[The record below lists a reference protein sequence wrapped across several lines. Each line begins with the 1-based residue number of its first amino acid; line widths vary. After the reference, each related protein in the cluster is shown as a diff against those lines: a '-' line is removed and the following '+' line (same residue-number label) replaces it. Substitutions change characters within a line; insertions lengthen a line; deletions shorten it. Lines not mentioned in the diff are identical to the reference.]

1 MLERGL
7 GRAEAL
13 SRVTY
18 RVAFGTVPTWRY
30 RMMTN

>member
-13 SRVTY
+13 SRVT
-18 RVAFGTVPTWRY
+18 
-30 RMMTN
+30 